1 METNKKKSQFIKRHP
16 IIFNLIL
23 IAVATVIL
31 CSAALFYLDIF
42 TEHGKTST
50 VPNVKNMQLADAIT
64 TLRNAGFNW
73 EVTDS
78 LYNDTYDLGAVV
90 EQTPKENSSVKSHR
104 TIYLSVNS
112 SSPRTIALPNLRDL
126 SIRQGESTLKGL
138 GFHNI
143 SIDSIPSPFKGL
155 IIRISVDGREVEP
168 GTKILPSAHI
178 RLSVGNGY
186 ATAVTDTIPADDS
199 FDPYAD
205 NDSADIFL

>member
-1 METNKKKSQFIKRHP
+1 METNKKKSPFIRRHP
-16 IIFNLIL
+16 IIFNLML

-31 CSAALFYLDIF
+31 CCTALFALDIF

-64 TLRNAGFNW
+64 TLRNAGFNC

-78 LYNDTYDLGAVV
+78 LYNDMYDLGAVV

-143 SIDSIPSPFKGL
+143 SIDSVPSPFKDL
-155 IIRISVDGREVEP
+155 IIKISVDGREVEP
-168 GTKILPSAHI
+168 GTKILPSANI
-178 RLSVGNGY
+178 RLSIGSGY
-186 ATAVTDTIPADDS
+186 GYDTADTIADDS